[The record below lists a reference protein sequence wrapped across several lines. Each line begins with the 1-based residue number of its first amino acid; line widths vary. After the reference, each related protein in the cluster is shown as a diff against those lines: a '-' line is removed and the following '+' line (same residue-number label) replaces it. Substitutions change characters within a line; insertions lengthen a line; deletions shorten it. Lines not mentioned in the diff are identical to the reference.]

1 MIFKYARE
9 KIVNLFEKLL
19 NFGVD
24 MYNYELNNSAMRGN
38 RINTLNIYFTYLLQI
53 LI

>member
-19 NFGVD
+19 NFGIN
-24 MYNYELNNSAMRGN
+24 MYQYEVNNSQMRGS
-38 RINTLNIYFTYLLQI
+38 RLNTLNI
-53 LI
+53 